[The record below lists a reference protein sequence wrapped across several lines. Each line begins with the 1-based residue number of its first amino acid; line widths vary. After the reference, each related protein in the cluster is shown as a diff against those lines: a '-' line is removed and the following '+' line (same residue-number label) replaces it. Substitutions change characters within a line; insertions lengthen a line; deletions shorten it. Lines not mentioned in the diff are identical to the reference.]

1 MKLASELKD
10 IDVIFEVLSDKINKY
25 DVVCEKVV
33 KDFGWIGKPK
43 NFISVNNGK
52 RTVYFKEEAS
62 KCEESIQDIWGFE
75 VGLRTVYKDTHFFT
89 TYEEALSYFEKDL
102 KRKELVLNEQLELVR
117 NNLSWINDNR
127 EDSLE
132 NKNLFMK

>member
-1 MKLASELKD
+1 MKLASELNE
-10 IDVIFEVLSDKINKY
+10 IDVIFEVLSDEINKY

-33 KDFGWIGKPK
+33 KDFGFFGKPK